1 MIEKRELG
9 QMILKL
15 KRMQYLVPNVNGLED
30 VISFLEKIYCRN
42 ILVIDSKKIEKHLD
56 FRTTHFESDI
66 VRDCN
71 KYSVD
76 LHLRMEKQIPF
87 REILKMTNEEQVK
100 FEKELIEKMK
110 FEFCYSFEDMLGADL
125 KEDTSN
131 D

>member
-15 KRMQYLVPNVNGLED
+15 KRMQYAVPNVNGLED
-30 VISFLEKIYCRN
+30 VISFLEKIYHRD

-56 FRTTHFESDI
+56 FRITHFESDI
-66 VRDCN
+66 VRNCN

-76 LHLRMEKQIPF
+76 LHIRMEKQVPL
-87 REILKMTNEEQVK
+87 REILEMTNEEQVK
-100 FEKELIEKMK
+100 FEKKLSKEMK

-125 KEDTSN
+125 KEEQEK
-131 D
+131 

>member
-15 KRMQYLVPNVNGLED
+15 KRMQYTVPNVNGLED
-30 VISFLEKIYCRN
+30 VISFLEKIYHRD

-56 FRTTHFESDI
+56 FRKTHFEKDPF
-66 VRDCN
+66 RN
-71 KYSVD
+71 FNEYGVD
-76 LHLRMEKQIPF
+76 LHLRMKKQVPL
-87 REILKMTNEEQVK
+87 REILEMTNEEQVE
-100 FEKELIEKMK
+100 FEKKLSEEMK